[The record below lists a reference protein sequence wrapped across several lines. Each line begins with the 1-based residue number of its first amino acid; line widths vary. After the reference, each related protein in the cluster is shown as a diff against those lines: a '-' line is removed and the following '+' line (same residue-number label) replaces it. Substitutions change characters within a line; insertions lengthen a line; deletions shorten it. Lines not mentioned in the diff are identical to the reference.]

1 MTPTRSTLMRRIL
14 REHRTWMW
22 PLTVLLVVNLV
33 ALIAGV
39 LPMSRSVEAAQRR
52 ARQAT
57 ADAAAADV
65 ELRAVSAARDGR
77 DAAARELAIFY
88 RDVLPVDVA
97 AARRV
102 LQLRLA
108 QLART
113 HRVTLARSTATP
125 EAVRESTLAR
135 LKVTAD
141 LVGRYDDIRA
151 FLYALETAGDFV
163 VVESIVLAEGDDAQA
178 PLSLTLDVAT
188 YYRTAADVR

>member
-1 MTPTRSTLMRRIL
+1 
-14 REHRTWMW
+14 
-22 PLTVLLVVNLV
+22 
-33 ALIAGV
+33 
-39 LPMSRSVEAAQRR
+39 MSRSVEGAERR

-57 ADAAAADV
+57 ADAAAADT

-77 DAAARELAIFY
+77 DAAVRELAIFY
-88 RDVLPVDVA
+88 RDVLPADVA

-102 LQLRLA
+102 LQLKLA

-113 HRVTLARSTATP
+113 HRVTFARSTATP

-163 VVESIVLAEGDDAQA
+163 VVESIVLAEGDDARA

>member
-1 MTPTRSTLMRRIL
+1 
-14 REHRTWMW
+14 
-22 PLTVLLVVNLV
+22 
-33 ALIAGV
+33 
-39 LPMSRSVEAAQRR
+39 
-52 ARQAT
+52 
-57 ADAAAADV
+57 
-65 ELRAVSAARDGR
+65 
-77 DAAARELAIFY
+77 
-88 RDVLPVDVA
+88 
-97 AARRV
+97 V
-102 LQLRLA
+102 LQLKLA

-113 HRVTLARSTATP
+113 HRVTFARSTATP

-163 VVESIVLAEGDDAQA
+163 VVESIVLAEGDDARA